1 MIWVRPDEAAVWLET
16 STANVHVLAHRRG
29 WRRQGKGKTLR
40 YALDDVD
47 NEKARREDDLT
58 RHPL

>member
-16 STANVHVLAHRRG
+16 TVANVHVLAHRRG
-29 WRRQGKGKTLR
+29 WQRQGKGKALR

-47 NEKARREDDLT
+47 DEKARREE
-58 RHPL
+58 